1 MRQYFNLAQEIRL
14 QHRKANL
21 CYCARHGGYSP
32 LSARLFIL
40 YNVLVLNYNITY
52 YFSFSLTVLRGLE
65 ALWLSLVT
73 LVWFSPP
80 PQARILDQRMA
91 DLYSSIQMLE
101 DVLVAKCF
109 DIVWKTHQDS
119 LRKIEMQ
126 VRICSLLQLYAH
138 SSHLYC
144 LEIAHSK

>member
-1 MRQYFNLAQEIRL
+1 MLL
-14 QHRKANL
+14 
-21 CYCARHGGYSP
+21 YCTRHGSYSP
-32 LSARLFIL
+32 LSARLSIL
-40 YNVLVLNYNITY
+40 YNILVLNYDITY

-65 ALWLSLVT
+65 ALWLSLIT

-80 PQARILDQRMA
+80 PQARNLDQRTA

-144 LEIAHSK
+144 FAIAHLKQ